1 MWPCVILMTTQNL
14 STGLKAK
21 MLAVETQVWAWS
33 AQCRSKKPQ
42 RSALQ
47 DLWDRKTTKTGILK
61 MWQCELILEIVMCV
75 MGMFYKQEFKRRN
88 RRRAWSRRAAEH
100 EALLG
105 GFTVKPFNAAE
116 THHSTQAI
124 QESKADQSVGSAAE
138 EEDGICYKHPG
149 AWWPTTRH
157 EYNLPKLETSICPS
171 KPWR

>member
-21 MLAVETQVWAWS
+21 MLAVKTQVWAWS
-33 AQCRSKKPQ
+33 AQCLSKKPQ

-88 RRRAWSRRAAEH
+88 RRRAWGRRAAER
-100 EALLG
+100 EALLR
-105 GFTVKPFNAAE
+105 GFMVKPFNAAE
-116 THHSTQAI
+116 THHSAQAI
-124 QESKADQSVGSAAE
+124 QASKAAQSEGSAAQE
-138 EEDGICYKHPG
+138 DDGICYKHPA
-149 AWWPTTRH
+149 AWWPTASH
-157 EYNLPKLETSICPS
+157 VL
-171 KPWR
+171 